1 MDKLKKH
8 FLGVFDLPSEI
19 TMDLPLMM
27 LVGNNKLFLEN
38 HKGISSFQNDEIKVK
53 TKQGYILING
63 ERLSISEIDTES
75 LTISGKLYSIFYE
88 YRIKEDSHD

>member
-1 MDKLKKH
+1 MDKLKRQ

-38 HKGISSFQNDEIKVK
+38 HKGISFFQKDEIKVK
-53 TKQGYILING
+53 TKQGYILISG
-63 ERLSISEIDTES
+63 EGLSINEIDTVS
-75 LTISGKLYSIFYE
+75 LTISGGLYSISYE
-88 YRIKEDSHD
+88 YRIKEERHD